1 MGRGRSKL
9 KKNNNASAETRE
21 ETRAAGASEA
31 KSAEDIIAESKS
43 SAPAKTFDATPID
56 EWDYGRDYRDT
67 EAFFKSASNYD
78 TLIGE
83 MSDSE
88 RRDFMKWCGGHFMD
102 GSQYKGFDKMDKEDQ
117 RLTRTYDKYLDRTV
131 LTQSVELRRLATP
144 ELVLGKGKKTCTLAE
159 LQAMEGSVVTSK
171 GSMSTAAA
179 AEGLGIGSKS
189 TKPVEY
195 KITIAGGSK
204 GAGMWIGDGR
214 INHWEGRQREFMTNR
229 DSIYRV
235 GKTTYDKKRD
245 KFITEIEFVGVGEHD
260 YGKKGK

>member
-9 KKNNNASAETRE
+9 KKTSAREEARE
-21 ETRAAGASEA
+21 ETKAAGASEA
-31 KSAEDIIAESKS
+31 KKAEDIIAESTS
-43 SAPAKTFDATPID
+43 SAPAKTFDATPIT
-56 EWDYGRDYRDT
+56 EWDYGTDYRET
-67 EAFFKSASNYD
+67 ENFFKSSSNYD
-78 TLIGE
+78 ELISE
-83 MSDSE
+83 MSADE
-88 RRDFMKWCGGHFMD
+88 RSDFKSWCGGHFMF
-102 GSQYKGFDKMDKEDQ
+102 GQQYMDFDLMDDYEQDM
-117 RLTRTYDKYLDRTV
+117 TRTYDKYLDRSV

-144 ELVLGKGKKTCTLAE
+144 ELVLGKGKKTCTLEE

-189 TKPVEY
+189 RKPVEY
-195 KITIAGGSK
+195 KIKIAGGSK

-229 DSIYRV
+229 DSMYRV
-235 GKTTYDKKRD
+235 GKTTYDKKRG
-245 KFITEIEFVGVGEHD
+245 KFITEIEFIGVGEHD